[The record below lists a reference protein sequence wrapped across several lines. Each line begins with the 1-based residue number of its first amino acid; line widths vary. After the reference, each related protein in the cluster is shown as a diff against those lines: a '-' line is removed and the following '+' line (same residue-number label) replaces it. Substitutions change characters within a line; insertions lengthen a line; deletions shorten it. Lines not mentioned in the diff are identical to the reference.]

1 MRCHG
6 LMVLVGLILAL
17 AMQGCMTVHSIS
29 TNQIPEQSQR
39 RQWITARDSALII
52 LGIPFGSVFVSEAQ
66 EAFVAK
72 CPTGAIEG
80 VLTKYQ
86 TTGYPFF
93 SIAEVKLEGY
103 CLKGLKKGRV

>member
-1 MRCHG
+1 
-6 LMVLVGLILAL
+6 
-17 AMQGCMTVHSIS
+17 MQGCMTVHSIS

-39 RQWITARDSALII
+39 RQWITARDSAPVI
-52 LGIPFGSVFVSEAQ
+52 LWIPFGSAFVSQAQ